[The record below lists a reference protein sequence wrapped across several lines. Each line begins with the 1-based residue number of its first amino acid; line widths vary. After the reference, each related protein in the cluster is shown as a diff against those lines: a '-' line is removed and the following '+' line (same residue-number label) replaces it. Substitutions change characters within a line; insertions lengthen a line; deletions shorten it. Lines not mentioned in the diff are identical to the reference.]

1 MQEQLNSLE
10 KSMEII
16 VANAFH
22 TSKSFKLPDNIR
34 CDEDCLC
41 TSLT

>member
-16 VANAFH
+16 GANAFH